1 MKASM
6 RMKLNPRAEAGWLH
20 LRAAQNSSREG
31 SVGVPPASKAGV
43 QDARAPVF
51 RTCARFGFTL
61 IELLAVLVIVLVL
74 SVLLFAVSRS
84 ARASA
89 NLAKCIGNMRQIGS
103 LVGVYAA
110 DHQGEW
116 PFFKAGA
123 PGPDY
128 ESTWSGSLTRSG
140 STPISIAGAVAPYA
154 GENPDSLLFLC
165 PAHSQFV
172 RRFRSKNF
180 AVDATYSSYI
190 TRGRNTTGATATMLG
205 KQFGST
211 AGHAI
216 LSCYFM
222 HDPGSNPAYGYTISP
237 HTDKWPVLFG
247 DGHVIVAPK
256 PDWLNLDSLPDVN
269 GSTGQQIKFWRYFDT
284 QK

>member
-1 MKASM
+1 MVGGGGEGGFGAFE
-6 RMKLNPRAEAGWLH
+6 EAGHGEDEFAGGAVFVNVEVGELEARGI
-20 LRAAQNSSREG
+20 LR
-31 SVGVPPASKAGV
+31 
-43 QDARAPVF
+43 
-51 RTCARFGFTL
+51 
-61 IELLAVLVIVLVL
+61 LAVINDADGVL
-74 SVLLFAVSRS
+74 
-84 ARASA
+84 
-89 NLAKCIGNMRQIGS
+89 
-103 LVGVYAA
+103 
-110 DHQGEW
+110 DQGEW

-190 TRGRNTTGATATMLG
+190 TRGRNTTGAAATMLG

-211 AGHAI
+211 VGHAI
-216 LSCYFM
+216 LSCFFM

-237 HTDKWPVLFG
+237 HTDKWPVLYG
-247 DGHVIVAPK
+247 DGHVIVATK
-256 PDWLNLDSLPDVN
+256 PDWLNLDSPPDVW

-284 QK
+284 LK